1 MPRIVLT
8 RHIHPQAEQELKM
21 LGDVVVWTEERP
33 IPPAVLESWI
43 ASADACLCMLTD
55 RIDEHL
61 LDHAPHL
68 RVVANMAVGYDNIDV
83 AAAARRGVVVTNTPD
98 VLTEAT
104 AELTWTLML
113 ALMRGVVPARRAMLD
128 GGWKQWSPYG
138 FLGTE
143 VSGKTLGIVGMGRI
157 GQAVVRRAPS
167 FNMPV
172 VALKPHRPA
181 SQSDVPRLERDA
193 FLAQADVISVHLPL
207 TSGTRAL
214 INQNW
219 FDRMKP
225 TAFLINTSRGPIVD
239 EAALL
244 TALDTGRLAGAA
256 LDVFAVEPVDRH
268 NPLISHA
275 KVLAT
280 PHIGSATHET
290 RRAMALRAA
299 LNVRAV
305 LTGDAPRDW
314 VNRPH

>member
-1 MPRIVLT
+1 
-8 RHIHPQAEQELKM
+8 
-21 LGDVVVWTEERP
+21 
-33 IPPAVLESWI
+33 
-43 ASADACLCMLTD
+43 
-55 RIDEHL
+55 
-61 LDHAPHL
+61 
-68 RVVANMAVGYDNIDV
+68 
-83 AAAARRGVVVTNTPD
+83 

-157 GQAVVRRAPS
+157 GQAVARRAPS

>member
-21 LGDVVVWTEERP
+21 VGDVVVWTEDRP

-43 ASADACLCMLTD
+43 ASAEACLCMLTD

-128 GGWKQWSPYG
+128 GGWKQWSPNG

-157 GQAVVRRAPS
+157 GQAVARRAPS

-214 INQNW
+214 INQSW

-290 RRAMALRAA
+290 RRAMALRAV